1 MTTVF
6 TKISSEMLSKGKKK
20 LKPIMSHKN
29 LLINKSI
36 PFTTKN
42 RNRNYNILN
51 RNISKGE
58 LSVLLF
64 QDNDV
69 DLVRSL
75 NPDQDKD
82 ICSNILLKGQL
93 KNNIIKNSQ
102 FDLRTNSNKSVGSSI
117 NLPKIKKMTI
127 NSILESEKRLN
138 QNKKEAQKN
147 LAYSQLEGELCGEL
161 KKIRN
166 EYNMKKEEKNKIY
179 KNFENIIKK
188 IEEMNLELQII
199 NSKNFM
205 ENLKEQKTK
214 LKEEEKMIKENIE
227 KNNKIKQNLID
238 TVSKEL
244 PDIAE
249 GLDMNKIKGMET
261 EESKKNNDELENKMN
276 KIKNLYQL
284 KKSSDFEKKI
294 KFDKI
299 NQLKDELNQIN
310 EPLEKINKEL
320 NELRKKEKAVIHKLM
335 IHYETLL
342 YKGEEV
348 RNEGLIWIIKA
359 MWNLGENVP
368 MSFIPPFLD
377 FHCIE
382 FLFQYAHKSIELE
395 NTKKILNELKNNLQV
410 QIHNI
415 FYNSESPKKY
425 NSSFEFK
432 TDLIKKNKISKK
444 SILQSNFVKA
454 YINAN
459 DNDEDEKNIISIKE
473 MSNIIA
479 NKQQKI
485 DFSKLKGIEKLDE
498 LKMKIKEIEGEILL
512 LKKAETY
519 RLFKEFVE
527 NDYQNKYH
535 VPIDVVLAA
544 LLGEHNKNIEINK
557 YSKFKKEYFE
567 ELKNIRFYQYGQD
580 KNSI

>member
-1 MTTVF
+1 MATIF
-6 TKISSEMLSKGKKK
+6 TKITGEMIPKGRKK

-29 LLINKSI
+29 LLINKSL
-36 PFTTKN
+36 PLTTKN
-42 RNRNYNILN
+42 RNRNFNILS

-69 DLVRSL
+69 DLVRNL
-75 NPDQDKD
+75 NPDQDRD
-82 ICSNILLKGQL
+82 ICSNILLKGKL

-102 FDLRTNSNKSVGSSI
+102 FDLRQNNKSANKSI
-117 NLPKIKKMTI
+117 HLPKIKKLTI
-127 NSILESEKRLN
+127 NSILESEQRLN

-161 KKIRN
+161 KKIRE
-166 EYNMKKEEKNKIY
+166 EYNKKKEEKNNIY
-179 KNFENIIKK
+179 KNFENIVNK
-188 IEEMNLELQII
+188 IDEMNLELQII

-227 KNNKIKQNLID
+227 KNNKMKQNLID

-249 GLDMNKIKGMET
+249 GIDMNKIKDMET

-276 KIKNLYQL
+276 KIKSLYLL
-284 KKSSDFEKKI
+284 KKTSDFEKKI

-299 NQLKDELNQIN
+299 SQLKDELNKIN

-320 NELRKKEKAVIHKLM
+320 NELRKKEKSVINKLM

-415 FYNSESPKKY
+415 FYSSESPKKY

-444 SILQSNFVKA
+444 SIIESNFIKA

-459 DNDEDEKNIISIKE
+459 DNDEDDKNVISIKE

-479 NKQQKI
+479 NKQNKI

-498 LKMKIKEIEGEILL
+498 LKMKIKEIEGEILV
-512 LKKAETY
+512 LKKAETI

-544 LLGEHNKNIEINK
+544 LLGEHSKNIEINK